1 MLDLGDIVSAGGEDG
16 LGVPNNMLN
25 SVQEALD
32 MEDPERVDVLNII
45 QQSVDGGEARVELLA
60 DLDLDEGEEGLLGDV
75 VALVLD
81 AADSLDEMDAILD
94 GLDGV
99 VGDDVLD
106 DADEVADLGDDVLGA
121 GLWVSLAA
129 VVMMV
134 VVLQDEG

>member
-1 MLDLGDIVSAGGEDG
+1 MSAGGEDG